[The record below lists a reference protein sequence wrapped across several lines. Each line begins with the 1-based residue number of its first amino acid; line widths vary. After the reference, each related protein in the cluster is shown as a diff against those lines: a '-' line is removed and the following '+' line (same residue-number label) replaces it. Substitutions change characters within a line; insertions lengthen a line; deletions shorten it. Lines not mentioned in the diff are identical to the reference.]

1 MTRFSFTT
9 EKQIM
14 ICRYDPGSRDGLI
27 YQLRHMMEFLP
38 RRKDGTGVAKSLLK
52 KLEQMTDEEYF
63 EVATALA
70 PFYEQEEDYWD
81 WDEEPDFEWSDNP
94 EVDDYDPYDDFN

>member
-1 MTRFSFTT
+1 
-9 EKQIM
+9 
-14 ICRYDPGSRDGLI
+14 
-27 YQLRHMMEFLP
+27 MMEFLP

>member
-9 EKQIM
+9 EEQNM

-81 WDEEPDFEWSDNP
+81 WDEDPDFEWSDKP